1 MRELFL
7 ALQRDGRLS
16 CRDLAATVGQSEP
29 VVHRRMGLLTRSGL
43 LSLRTDFARVE
54 AGWLTGVALKLRVSR
69 SPVAAVGRTLVQ
81 YPETRF
87 CVATVGA
94 ASLFVTMQLHK
105 LSSLDAVIHRLL
117 AEYPGVAVLDTRVVL
132 RSVKSW
138 GRLLGPDG
146 HAQEVVPVDLWA
158 PAG

>member
-1 MRELFL
+1 
-7 ALQRDGRLS
+7 
-16 CRDLAATVGQSEP
+16 
-29 VVHRRMGLLTRSGL
+29 
-43 LSLRTDFARVE
+43 
-54 AGWLTGVALKLRVSR
+54 
-69 SPVAAVGRTLVQ
+69 VAAVGRALVH

-87 CVATVGA
+87 CVATVGGGP

-105 LSSLDAVIHRLL
+105 LSALDAVISRLL

-146 HAQEVVPVDLWA
+146 HAKEVVPVDLWS
-158 PAG
+158 PAKA